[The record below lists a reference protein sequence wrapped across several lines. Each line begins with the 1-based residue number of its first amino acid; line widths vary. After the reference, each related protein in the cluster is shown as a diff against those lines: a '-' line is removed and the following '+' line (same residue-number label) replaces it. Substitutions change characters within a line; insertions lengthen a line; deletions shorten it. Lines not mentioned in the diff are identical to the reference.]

1 MDLVRVEVDLRFMF
15 FTLDLDQYI
24 SEIDLIRLLSSIVRI
39 FYL

>member
-15 FTLDLDQYI
+15 FTLDFDQYI